1 MKTKLERLIVLAVL
15 LVASLLS
22 KKTIADLVAYYP
34 LNEGSGT
41 TVNDASGNGHNGS
54 VSRNVRWIN
63 SKSGYGK
70 AMYFKGGN
78 ATGHVDCGTWNPS
91 ELTGQLSIALWIRWD
106 GSGGTWQ
113 APISKR
119 NNWAADQMAWQVGL
133 SRDSQQIAFYREGS
147 YPNCGDCVL
156 PKGEWMHMAV
166 TFDGTTVVFYM
177 NGKVTGQGEFS
188 FGSDTDASIIIG
200 AADPGGLDTF
210 HGALDEVCI
219 FNNTLSEN
227 DVIQLYESAGT
238 SFLSPALIALRDD
251 VRQAKKLIAGSSP
264 QATIAFLED
273 KVVEYELWKK
283 GNPKFVGLSSELLAS
298 DLHFFLTKAKKAADA
313 PTSDIAE
320 AYMKS
325 AIMSSM
331 SPNYVPSLLWLFGN
345 IPANSYIEFVG
356 KCRPNNEG
364 AFNHIP
370 LIAGD
375 FEASRNWD
383 AFKLFLDG
391 NLAEVHDT
399 TAFAKAIAKGLSRN
413 GLWANKFLEYCLSK
427 SELSQYVVGECEKRA
442 QEYMEQG
449 GFLKAAKRYRDLA
462 SRCTSDQDK
471 SVYELK
477 ICECLF
483 NSGQYPKA
491 LSELNNF
498 INKYKDTNK
507 VLIKPAIILK
517 GRAYIQLREIDQA
530 SDTFRKL
537 MVDNPETKHTP
548 EPIFYIGYCNMLQDK
563 LEEAK
568 ETLSMVIKDYPE
580 SSYANKARLC
590 LSRVERMR
598 RQW

>member
-22 KKTIADLVAYYP
+22 RKTIADLAAYYP

-54 VSRNVRWIN
+54 VNREVRWIN

-70 AMYFKGGN
+70 ALYFKGDN

-106 GSGGTWQ
+106 GSGGNWQ

-119 NNWAADQMAWQVGL
+119 NNWAADRMAWQVGL
-133 SRDSQQIAFYREGS
+133 NKDSQQISFYREGS

-156 PKGEWMHMAV
+156 PKGEWTHVAV
-166 TFDGTTVVFYM
+166 TFDGTIVVFYM
-177 NGKVTGQGEFS
+177 NGKVTGRGDFS
-188 FGSDTDASIIIG
+188 FGSHTNASIIIG

-210 HGALDEVCI
+210 HGALDEVYI
-219 FNNTLSEN
+219 FNNALSEN
-227 DVIQLYESAGT
+227 DVIQLYESTGT

-251 VRQAKKLIAGSSP
+251 VSQAKKLISGRSS
-264 QATIAFLED
+264 QAAIAFLED
-273 KVVEYELWKK
+273 KIVEYELWEK

-298 DLHFFLTKAKKAADA
+298 DLHFFLAKAKEAADA

-325 AIMSSM
+325 AIMSSR

-345 IPANSYIEFVG
+345 IPANNYIEFVR
-356 KCRPNNEG
+356 KCRPKNEG
-364 AFNHIP
+364 AFNYIHP
-370 LIAGD
+370 IAGN
-375 FEASRNWD
+375 FEACRNWD

-391 NLAEVHDT
+391 NFAEVNDT
-399 TAFAKAIAKGLSRN
+399 TAFAKAIAEGLSKN
-413 GLWANKFLEYCLSK
+413 GVWANKFLEYCLSK
-427 SELSQYVVGECEKRA
+427 SELSQYVVGECEKWA
-442 QEYMEQG
+442 QEHIEQG
-449 GFLKAAKRYRDLA
+449 GFLKAAKIYRDLA
-462 SRCTSDQDK
+462 SRCTSDPDK

-483 NSGQYPKA
+483 NSGQYLKA
-491 LSELNNF
+491 LSELSNF
-498 INKYKDTNK
+498 INKYKVTNK

-517 GRAYIQLREIDQA
+517 GSAYIQLGEIDQA

-537 MVDNPETKHTP
+537 MVDNPETKKTP
-548 EPIFYIGYCNMLQDK
+548 EPNFYIGYCNMLQDK

-568 ETLSMVIKDYPE
+568 EKLSTVVKDYPE
-580 SSYANKARLC
+580 SPYASKARLC
-590 LSRVERMR
+590 LSKIERMR
-598 RQW
+598 R